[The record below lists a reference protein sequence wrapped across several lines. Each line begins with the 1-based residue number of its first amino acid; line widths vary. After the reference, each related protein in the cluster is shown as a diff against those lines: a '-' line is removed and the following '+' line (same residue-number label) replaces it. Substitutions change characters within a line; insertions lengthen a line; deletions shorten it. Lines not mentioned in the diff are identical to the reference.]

1 MSHDCSFWKVLR
13 FKCQN
18 EAARYVYVPGSVI
31 SLTTALLCYK
41 YCQMA
46 LLGCT
51 VFVCT
56 CASQHGCLC
65 LHLCVCE
72 CASDHF
78 PVIILCAFAM
88 SNEALAV
95 WRMLFNHANQHHAH
109 SLQGY
114 CSQCWTVSKADL
126 LLADLL
132 CPLPAAPVN
141 DTTALMERL
150 TGKEGGV
157 KKDKEGVGTRV
168 KERKN
173 GTE

>member
-1 MSHDCSFWKVLR
+1 MCVCVCAWVCYQPYYCSATNTVRWHYSDVQYLCAPVR
-13 FKCQN
+13 LSMG
-18 EAARYVYVPGSVI
+18 VYACI
-31 SLTTALLCYK
+31 C
-41 YCQMA
+41 
-46 LLGCT
+46 
-51 VFVCT
+51 VCV
-56 CASQHGCLC
+56 
-65 LHLCVCE
+65 CVCE

-126 LLADLL
+126 LLADLF
-132 CPLPAAPVN
+132 CPLPAAPAN

-150 TGKEGGV
+150 TGKEGGT

>member
-1 MSHDCSFWKVLR
+1 MKRQGVCV
-13 FKCQN
+13 C
-18 EAARYVYVPGSVI
+18 VPGSVI
-31 SLTTALLCYK
+31 SLTTALLQILSDGITRMYSICVHL
-41 YCQMA
+41 CVSAWVFMPA
-46 LLGCT
+46 
-51 VFVCT
+51 FVCV
-56 CASQHGCLC
+56 
-65 LHLCVCE
+65 CVCE

-126 LLADLL
+126 LLADLF
-132 CPLPAAPVN
+132 CPLPAAPAN